1 MFDLYLLTGAT
12 GFLGRTIMKNLVDN
26 KQKVRVLAVPN
37 DPLMSS
43 IPDEVEIH
51 TGYIDHINT
60 IESFFTELPERVC
73 LIHCAGIVS
82 IYSKYD
88 KRIESV
94 NVDGTRN
101 ILNQAYLHHIF
112 VK

>member
-1 MFDLYLLTGAT
+1 MMAEGGDILFDLFLLTGAT
-12 GFLGRTIMKNLVDN
+12 GFLGRTIMKNLVEN

-51 TGYIDHINT
+51 TGFVDQINT
-60 IESFFTELPERVC
+60 IESFFAELPEKVC

-82 IYSKYD
+82 IYSKND
-88 KRIESV
+88 IVS
-94 NVDGTRN
+94 
-101 ILNQAYLHHIF
+101 
-112 VK
+112 